1 MEMDSS
7 EGISKNAEDTL
18 RKVTSG
24 PLPSTVAKL
33 SGSSRGIPSD
43 RDFHFYNNF
52 SEFRTPISEI
62 DKKSKEIL
70 EKVGALSELWG
81 KTISFPEDPD
91 EEESGEW
98 LVNINDD
105 VLEKLASSLD
115 EFRLLRKKEEESGVM
130 MEEDSASGGFQVVCR
145 KKNRKVE
152 NANASMEKSEDKV
165 KVAMKVKPKVPFH
178 IPTIPRPQEVYK
190 IIVNNTNQPFEHVW
204 LQRSDDGSR
213 FMHPLEKFAPSDFV
227 ESAGVIEPVKPP
239 PLEITPF
246 KLVEEVK
253 DLKQLATKLRAVD
266 EFAVDLEHNQY
277 RSFQGLTCL
286 MQISTRTEDFVVDT
300 LKLRVHIGPHLREI
314 FKDHR
319 KKKVMHGADRDIV
332 WLQRDFGIYVCNLF
346 DTGQASRVLKLE
358 RNSLEYL
365 LQHFCGVTANKEYQN
380 ADWRLRPLPVE
391 MMRYAREDT
400 HYLLYIYDVMRMNL
414 LSSSADHGSPDA
426 HLIEVYKRSY
436 DICMQLYEKELL
448 TDSSYQH
455 IYGLQGA
462 GFNAQQLA
470 VVAGLHGWRDVIAR
484 AEDESTG
491 YVLPNKTLIEIAKQ
505 MPLTTNKLKR
515 SMKSKHPYV
524 ERNLAAV
531 VSIIRYSVQNSAA
544 YEAAVEDLK
553 ERRLEL
559 PATEGAEML
568 VEISEPLKA
577 TTRTETSNVCS
588 SPNASVFKHIL
599 ASIQQQNES
608 LKPESAVT
616 KVGFSGPGD
625 TSERR
630 NEYGDL
636 KATSSGQVEVTIQ
649 AIKKPSRSLGM
660 LLGSTAKRKLHP
672 DKEEPEEIQVQ
683 QIKSSVSLPFHAF
696 SGRIEQIQQAATD
709 PAKPLEINH
718 REEPVVTN
726 SKLDATVETDSDDG
740 ESVKGELSTGEQ
752 ENSFA
757 MPVATSKLEDVILLD
772 TDSDLEEPVKDD
784 SEATNCQPECGENK
798 KAVSVEMDEGDENTS
813 LSNLSS
819 SFNKC
824 FHSINKKSKAKL
836 AEKPQTH
843 GQLKV
848 QPFDYE
854 AARKQVVFG
863 EDPGKQQ
870 PQREGDESRMSRK
883 TDKKKDLVLGQP
895 PKIEGTAEFQ
905 QGRRRQAFPAS
916 GNRSY
921 TFR

>member
-1 MEMDSS
+1 METDSS
-7 EGISKNAEDTL
+7 DEDISKKAEDTL

-24 PLPSTVAKL
+24 PLPSTIGKL
-33 SGSSRGIPSD
+33 SGSSRGIPTD

-70 EKVGALSELWG
+70 ERVGALSQLWG
-81 KTISFPEDPD
+81 KPMSFPGEDPD
-91 EEESGEW
+91 EEETGDW

-105 VLEKLASSLD
+105 VFEKLASSLD
-115 EFRLLRKKEEESGVM
+115 NFRLLREKEEESGVKN
-130 MEEDSASGGFQVVCR
+130 MEDGFQLVSR
-145 KKNRKVE
+145 KKTRKVE
-152 NANASMEKSEDKV
+152 HNSNVSSVEKEKGV
-165 KVAMKVKPKVPFH
+165 KVATKVKPKIPFH
-178 IPTIPRPQEVYK
+178 IPSIPRPQDEYK
-190 IIVNNTNQPFEHVW
+190 IIVNNKNQPFQHVW
-204 LQRSDDGSR
+204 LQRTDDGSR

-227 ESAGVIEPVKPP
+227 ESAGIIEPVKPP

-246 KLVEEVK
+246 KFVEEVK
-253 DLKQLATKLRAVD
+253 DLKQLAAKLRAVD

-300 LKLRVHIGPHLREI
+300 LKLRVHIGPYLRDV
-314 FKDHR
+314 FKDHM

-332 WLQRDFGIYVCNLF
+332 WLQRDFGIYVCNMF

-400 HYLLYIYDVMRMNL
+400 HYLLYIYDVMRMEL
-414 LSSSADHGSPDA
+414 LSSSADNESPDA
-426 HLIEVYKRSY
+426 SLLEVYKRSY

-470 VVAGLHGWRDVIAR
+470 IVAGLYEWRDVIAR

-491 YVLPNKTLIEIAKQ
+491 YVLPNKELLEIAKQ
-505 MPLTTNKLKR
+505 MPLTTSKLKR

-524 ERNLAAV
+524 ERNLGAV
-531 VSIIRYSVQNSAA
+531 VSIIRQSVQNSAA
-544 YEAAVEDLK
+544 YEAAVELLK

-559 PATEGAEML
+559 PAEEDIVATEGAEML
-568 VEISEPLKA
+568 VETSEPLKA
-577 TTRTETSNVCS
+577 ATGAETSIVCS
-588 SPNASVFKHIL
+588 S
-599 ASIQQQNES
+599 
-608 LKPESAVT
+608 PESAVT
-616 KVGFSGPGD
+616 KVDFNGPGD
-625 TSERR
+625 TSEHHSERGGLR
-630 NEYGDL
+630 
-636 KATSSGQVEVTIQ
+636 ATSSGQVEVTIQ
-649 AIKKPSRSLGM
+649 AIKKPSRGLGM
-660 LLGSTAKRKLHP
+660 LLGSAAKRKLHP
-672 DKEEPEEIQVQ
+672 DKKEQEEIQVQ

-696 SGRIEQIQQAATD
+696 SGRTEQLQQAATA
-709 PAKPLEINH
+709 PAKTLQINH
-718 REEPVVTN
+718 REEPVATN
-726 SKLDATVETDSDDG
+726 SKLDVITLDTDSDDG
-740 ESVKGELSTGEQ
+740 KSLKGELSIGEQ

-772 TDSDLEEPVKDD
+772 TDSDLEESVKDD
-784 SEATNCQPECGENK
+784 SEAANNPPECEENK
-798 KAVSVEMDEGDENTS
+798 IAGSAEEMDEGDENMS
-813 LSNLSS
+813 LSDLSS
-819 SFNKC
+819 SFKKC
-824 FHSINKKSKAKL
+824 FHSINQKSNAQL
-836 AEKPQTH
+836 AEKAQAH
-843 GQLKV
+843 EGQLKV

-854 AARKQVVFG
+854 AARKQVLFG
-863 EDPGKQQ
+863 EDPGKRKQET
-870 PQREGDESRMSRK
+870 EGDEHRRSRTGKGDK
-883 TDKKKDLVLGQP
+883 TDLLLGQP
-895 PKIEGTAEFQ
+895 PNIEGTAELQ
-905 QGRRRQAFPAS
+905 QGRRRQAFPAT

>member
-1 MEMDSS
+1 MEMASS

-81 KTISFPEDPD
+81 NSISYLEDLD

-98 LVNINDD
+98 LMNINDD

-115 EFRLLRKKEEESGVM
+115 EFRLLRKKEEESGVK
-130 MEEDSASGGFQVVCR
+130 MEEEDFEGGGFQVVCR
-145 KKNRKVE
+145 KKNRKVD
-152 NANASMEKSEDKV
+152 NASVDKTEGKAEGV
-165 KVAMKVKPKVPFH
+165 KVATKGKPKVPFH
-178 IPTIPRPQEVYK
+178 IPTIPRPQDVYK

-213 FMHPLEKFAPSDFV
+213 FVHPL
-227 ESAGVIEPVKPP
+227 
-239 PLEITPF
+239 
-246 KLVEEVK
+246 
-253 DLKQLATKLRAVD
+253 
-266 EFAVDLEHNQY
+266 VDLEHNQY

-300 LKLRVHIGPHLREI
+300 LKLRVHIGPHLRDI

-380 ADWRLRPLPVE
+380 ADWRLRPLLVE

-400 HYLLYIYDVMRMNL
+400 HYLLYIYDVMRMEL
-414 LSSSADHGSPDA
+414 LSSSADNGSPDA
-426 HLIEVYKRSY
+426 PLIEVYKRSY

-524 ERNLAAV
+524 ERNLGAV

-544 YEAAVEDLK
+544 YEAAVEHLK

-559 PATEGAEML
+559 PAEENIVGTEGAEML
-568 VEISEPLKA
+568 VEISESLKP
-577 TTRTETSNVCS
+577 TGTETSNVCS
-588 SPNASVFKHIL
+588 SPDAGVFHVL

-616 KVGFSGPGD
+616 QVGFSGPGD
-625 TSERR
+625 TSEHR
-630 NEYGDL
+630 NEYGDI

-649 AIKKPSRSLGM
+649 AIKKPSCGLGM

-672 DKEEPEEIQVQ
+672 DKKEPEEIQVQ

-709 PAKPLEINH
+709 PSKPLEINH
-718 REEPVVTN
+718 IGEPVATN
-726 SKLDATVETDSDDG
+726 SKLDVITLETDSDDG
-740 ESVKGELSTGEQ
+740 ESVKGERSTREQ

-757 MPVATSKLEDVILLD
+757 MPVATSNLEDVMLLD
-772 TDSDLEEPVKDD
+772 DDSDLEEPVKDD
-784 SEATNCQPECGENK
+784 SEATNNQPECGETNN
-798 KAVSVEMDEGDENTS
+798 AVSVEEMDEGDENMA
-813 LSNLSS
+813 LSNLS

-824 FHSINKKSKAKL
+824 FHSINQKSKAKL
-836 AEKPQTH
+836 AEKQQAH
-843 GQLKV
+843 EGQLKV

-854 AARKQVVFG
+854 AARQQEVFG
-863 EDPGKQQ
+863 EDPGKQHLE
-870 PQREGDESRMSRK
+870 REGDESRRSE
-883 TDKKKDLVLGQP
+883 TGKKKDLVLGQP
-895 PKIEGTAEFQ
+895 PIEGTAEFQ

>member
-70 EKVGALSELWG
+70 EKVGALSGLWG
-81 KTISFPEDPD
+81 NTISFPEDPD

-115 EFRLLRKKEEESGVM
+115 EFRLLRKKEEESGVK
-130 MEEDSASGGFQVVCR
+130 MEEDSESGGIQVVCR

-152 NANASMEKSEDKV
+152 NANASVEKSEEKV
-165 KVAMKVKPKVPFH
+165 KLAMNGKPKVPFH
-178 IPTIPRPQEVYK
+178 IPTIPRPQDVYK

-213 FMHPLEKFAPSDFV
+213 FVHRLEKFAPSDFV
-227 ESAGVIEPVKPP
+227 ESAGIIEPVKPP

-253 DLKQLATKLRAVD
+253 DLKQLETKLRAVD
-266 EFAVDLEHNQY
+266 EFAIEKKEFFN
-277 RSFQGLTCL
+277 
-286 MQISTRTEDFVVDT
+286 
-300 LKLRVHIGPHLREI
+300 LK
-314 FKDHR
+314 
-319 KKKVMHGADRDIV
+319 
-332 WLQRDFGIYVCNLF
+332 
-346 DTGQASRVLKLE
+346 
-358 RNSLEYL
+358 
-365 LQHFCGVTANKEYQN
+365 
-380 ADWRLRPLPVE
+380 
-391 MMRYAREDT
+391 YAREDT
-400 HYLLYIYDVMRMNL
+400 HYLLYIYDVMRMKL

-426 HLIEVYKRSY
+426 LLIEVYKRSY

-568 VEISEPLKA
+568 VEISEPLEA

-588 SPNASVFKHIL
+588 SPDTSVFKHVL

-625 TSERR
+625 TSDRR

-672 DKEEPEEIQVQ
+672 DKKEPEEIQVQ

-798 KAVSVEMDEGDENTS
+798 KTVSVEMDERDENM
-813 LSNLSS
+813 
-819 SFNKC
+819 
-824 FHSINKKSKAKL
+824 
-836 AEKPQTH
+836 
-843 GQLKV
+843 
-848 QPFDYE
+848 
-854 AARKQVVFG
+854 KQVVFG

-870 PQREGDESRMSRK
+870 PQREGDESRRSR
-883 TDKKKDLVLGQP
+883 TDKKDLVLGQP

-921 TFR
+921 TSVRS

>member
-7 EGISKNAEDTL
+7 EGISRNAEDTL
-18 RKVTSG
+18 RKVSSG

-33 SGSSRGIPSD
+33 SGSSRGIPTD

-62 DKKSKEIL
+62 HKKSKEIL

-81 KTISFPEDPD
+81 NPISFPEDPD
-91 EEESGEW
+91 DEESGEW
-98 LVNINDD
+98 LVNINGD
-105 VLEKLASSLD
+105 VFDKLASSLD
-115 EFRLLRKKEEESGVM
+115 EFRLLRKKEETGM
-130 MEEDSASGGFQVVCR
+130 KMEDSESEFQVVCW
-145 KKNRKVE
+145 KKNRKAE
-152 NANASMEKSEDKV
+152 NASVEKSAEKV
-165 KVAMKVKPKVPFH
+165 EGVRVATKEKPKVPFH
-178 IPTIPRPQEVYK
+178 IPTIPRPQDVYK

-204 LQRSDDGSR
+204 LQRTEDGSR

-227 ESAGVIEPVKPP
+227 ESAGIIEPIKPP

-253 DLKQLATKLRAVD
+253 DLKQLATRLRAVD

-300 LKLRVHIGPHLREI
+300 LKLRVHIGPHLRDI
-314 FKDHR
+314 FRDHR
-319 KKKVMHGADRDIV
+319 KKKVMHGADRDIL

-400 HYLLYIYDVMRMNL
+400 HYLLYIYDVMRMEL
-414 LSSSADHGSPDA
+414 LSSSAGNGSPGA
-426 HLIEVYKRSY
+426 PLIEVYQRSC

-455 IYGLQGA
+455 IYGLQEA

-505 MPLTTNKLKR
+505 MPLTASKLKR

-524 ERNLAAV
+524 ERNLGSV
-531 VSIIRYSVQNSAA
+531 VGIIRYSIQNSSA
-544 YEAAVEDLK
+544 YEASVEHLK

-559 PATEGAEML
+559 PAEENIVGTEGAEML
-568 VEISEPLKA
+568 VEITEPLKA
-577 TTRTETSNVCS
+577 RTGTETSN
-588 SPNASVFKHIL
+588 
-599 ASIQQQNES
+599 
-608 LKPESAVT
+608 
-616 KVGFSGPGD
+616 
-625 TSERR
+625 
-630 NEYGDL
+630 
-636 KATSSGQVEVTIQ
+636 VEVTIQ
-649 AIKKPSRSLGM
+649 AIKKPRCGLGM

-672 DKEEPEEIQVQ
+672 DKKEPEEIQVQ
-683 QIKSSVSLPFHAF
+683 QIKSTVSLPFHEF
-696 SGRIEQIQQAATD
+696 SGRIEQIQQAATG
-709 PAKPLEINH
+709 PAKPLEINQ
-718 REEPVVTN
+718 REEPVATN
-726 SKLDATVETDSDDG
+726 SKLDAITQDTDSD
-740 ESVKGELSTGEQ
+740 EQ
-752 ENSFA
+752 RNSFA
-757 MPVATSKLEDVILLD
+757 MPVATSELEDVILLD
-772 TDSDLEEPVKDD
+772 TDSDLEKSVKDD
-784 SEATNCQPECGENK
+784 PEATKNQTECGENKNK
-798 KAVSVEMDEGDENTS
+798 KAVSVEMNEGDENMS
-813 LSNLSS
+813 LSDLSS
-819 SFNKC
+819 SFKKC

-836 AEKPQTH
+836 AKKPQAH
-843 GQLKV
+843 ECQLNF

-870 PQREGDESRMSRK
+870 PEREGDESRRSRNGK
-883 TDKKKDLVLGQP
+883 GDKKKDLLLGQP
-895 PKIEGTAEFQ
+895 PKIEGAAEFQ